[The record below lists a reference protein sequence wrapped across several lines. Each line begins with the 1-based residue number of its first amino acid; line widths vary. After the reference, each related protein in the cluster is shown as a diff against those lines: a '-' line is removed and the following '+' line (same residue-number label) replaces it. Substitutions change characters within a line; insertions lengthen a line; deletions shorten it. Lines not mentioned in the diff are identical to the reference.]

1 MTLKRAVAPV
11 LFCMALAPVH
21 ACADCPPARAGISD
35 LGYSAFRDGADYG
48 GSTVDI
54 LRELQQRS
62 GCKVALTWFPHSRLY
77 NQFAQGQLEL
87 TGASLRTVERDRHG
101 VWLPYAYTQF
111 ELLLNKSSAGKFRS
125 LAEFVDH
132 SHARLNVARGITF
145 SAATQGQLDRLQQQG
160 RLEYVNDYAAV
171 FRKIAA
177 GRAEGTLAP
186 PAIHLRHQRQF
197 GMLGRM
203 QAMTVSEAP
212 RAMVGMY
219 VSKQVAPELRKR
231 YAELLRAMLADG
243 SVQRIYARYLG
254 EEISRQIFAGGVLEL
269 LDAMPR
275 EP

>member
-1 MTLKRAVAPV
+1 MTLKRAVTPV
-11 LFCMALAPVH
+11 LFCMALAPAH
-21 ACADCPPARAGISD
+21 ARPDCAPARAGISD
-35 LGYSAFRDGADYG
+35 LGYSAYREGEGYG

-62 GCKVALTWFPHSRLY
+62 GCKVELTWFPHSRLY
-77 NQFAQGQLEL
+77 NQFASGQLEL
-87 TGASLRTVERDRHG
+87 TGASLRTAERDRHG

-111 ELLLNKSSAGKFRS
+111 ELLLEKEYAGKFRS
-125 LAEFVDH
+125 LADFIEH

-145 SAATQGQLDRLQQQG
+145 SAATQRQLDRLQHQG

-186 PAIHLRHQRQF
+186 PTIHLRHQRQL
-197 GMLGRM
+197 GILGRM
-203 QAMTVSEAP
+203 VAMPVSESP

-219 VSKQVAPELRKR
+219 VSKRVAAPVRKQ
-231 YAELLRAMLADG
+231 YAEQLRAMISDG
-243 SVQRIYARYLG
+243 SVQRIYAHYLG
-254 EEISRQIFAGGVLEL
+254 EDISRQIFAGGVQEL
-269 LDAMPR
+269 LDALPR